1 MASLTDLGVSIGTL
15 PSGPTRSILD
25 VPGVGLGHS
34 TVVYDDAPPPFGR
47 GVART
52 GVTVIDLG
60 GDAWESPVPAGVAV
74 LNGAGE
80 LTGRSQIDEWGLL
93 ETPVFLTSTM
103 QVGRVYDAAARLLM
117 AEQPRIGV
125 DDVIIPVVG
134 ECDDSWLNDPRHMHV
149 TDEHIA
155 AALASARTS
164 AGGHGVPDQGA
175 VGAGTGMSCF
185 GWKGGIGNHVGYI
198 FFVGLFGVS
207 AGLAG
212 ILIAFRDADPE
223 AEAQIVHTATVP
235 AAPVPVGANFMPA
248 LTAFGFV
255 LMIVGLATRTPLY
268 ATIGLVVVI
277 CAAFVWTLR
286 AWAERA
292 TGDDTANADLYHRFI
307 DPLRTPVIAILSIAV
322 VAIGLSRLL
331 LSVSKTNSVIV
342 FGVVAALFFIVATIL
357 ALRPSSRC
365 SSSSAPSPSSPPES
379 WVRSTASG
387 SSRSIPPPSP
397 VPPPRAQP
405 HFRSPS

>member
-1 MASLTDLGVSIGTL
+1 MLKSRVFTPAFRFLAGLAIFSL
-15 PSGPTRSILD
+15 
-25 VPGVGLGHS
+25 
-34 TVVYDDAPPPFGR
+34 
-47 GVART
+47 VAA
-52 GVTVIDLG
+52 L
-60 GDAWESPVPAGVAV
+60 
-74 LNGAGE
+74 
-80 LTGRSQIDEWGLL
+80 
-93 ETPVFLTSTM
+93 
-103 QVGRVYDAAARLLM
+103 
-117 AEQPRIGV
+117 
-125 DDVIIPVVG
+125 VVG
-134 ECDDSWLNDPRHMHV
+134 IS
-149 TDEHIA
+149 
-155 AALASARTS
+155 SAVQSPIDRVLGPLTL
-164 AGGHGVPDQGA
+164 
-175 VGAGTGMSCF
+175 

-342 FGVVAALFFIVATIL
+342 FGVVAALFFIVATNL
-357 ALRPSSRC
+357 AL
-365 SSSSAPSPSSPPES
+365 SPSSA
-379 WVRSTASG
+379 RSVTTVLVILGAIAINAAGIVGAVNGERKFEEHPATESG
-387 SSRSIPPPSP
+387 SATEGAAALPFTVVIPGSH
-397 VPPPRAQP
+397 AA
-405 HFRSPS
+405 